1 MPKFIKSIYAH
12 FVKNS
17 KKRSKITLVDKK
29 DNASSEDKKIAEIL
43 NNLFRNII
51 KHLNILINTEVLE
64 GVSMIQDP
72 I

>member
-43 NNLFRNII
+43 NNLFGNII